1 MALWRERDRE
11 REMLAHC
18 QQGLCQGRGKGEGEW
33 AATHTDDN
41 LTIKQLY
48 AAFYEHRPRAVSRVV
63 WAYFLW
69 GNLAGSLNI

>member
-1 MALWRERDRE
+1 
-11 REMLAHC
+11 MLAHC
-18 QQGLCQGRGKGEGEW
+18 QQGLRQGRAGGTGSSVMEW
-33 AATHTDDN
+33 EPTPTDDN

-69 GNLAGSLNI
+69 A